1 MPSRRKKSK
10 WPLILII
17 LLLAIIAA
25 VAVALW
31 WTMSGNN
38 VEVPSVV
45 GLSRA
50 AAVRALEKDGFKA
63 GVQEEFSDRV
73 AEGFISRQAPTSGTK
88 LREGA
93 TVDIWVSKGS
103 EKVSLGSLYGMTP
116 DEVEQYLSDNDLTGD
131 PHTGRSNAVE
141 EGRVYKQ
148 DPSAGTPVKRGDT
161 VSYWISRGKPQAEVP
176 DLVNLT
182 QAEAEAALADAGL
195 GVGAVTQ
202 EPSTSVPAG
211 SVIRQDPAVGTKVD
225 KGSTVSFV
233 VSTGSP
239 SPTAT
244 PTPSPSASG
253 VSVPNVYG
261 MQSTVAAQELGAAG
275 LTPVFRQK
283 PNTGQQPGTVVK
295 IKPDAGTVV
304 PAGSAVTLV
313 IAS

>member
-1 MPSRRKKSK
+1 
-10 WPLILII
+10 
-17 LLLAIIAA
+17 
-25 VAVALW
+25 
-31 WTMSGNN
+31 
-38 VEVPSVV
+38 
-45 GLSRA
+45 
-50 AAVRALEKDGFKA
+50 
-63 GVQEEFSDRV
+63 
-73 AEGFISRQAPTSGTK
+73 
-88 LREGA
+88 
-93 TVDIWVSKGS
+93 
-103 EKVSLGSLYGMTP
+103 MTP

-176 DLVNLT
+176 GLVNLT
-182 QAEAEAALADAGL
+182 QADAEAAIADAGL
-195 GVGAVTQ
+195 VVGTVTQ
-202 EPSTSVPAG
+202 QTSTTVPAG
-211 SVIRQDPAVGTKVD
+211 SVISQDPAAGTKVD
-225 KGSTVSFV
+225 KDSRVSFV

-283 PNTGQQPGTVVK
+283 PNTGQQPGTVVN
-295 IKPDAGTVV
+295 IRPDAGTVV
-304 PAGSAVTLV
+304 PAGSSVVLV